1 MVKQGLGYALVRE
14 SRSLAPELV
23 ARQIA
28 GVDLIAE
35 SAFVYRKSDSASHL
49 ALLACELKNAVR
61 IQVTAR
67 KKVAKEAGLRD
78 RVPAQMKLLG

>member
-1 MVKQGLGYALVRE
+1 MVKRGLGYALVRE
-14 SRSLAPELV
+14 SRSLDPELV

-28 GVDLIAE
+28 GVELIAE
-35 SAFVYRKSDSASHL
+35 SAFVYRKNEGASHL
-49 ALLACELKNAVR
+49 ALLACELKNAAR
-61 IQVTAR
+61 LRATCR